1 MSTPAKPIALPC
13 AILTVS
19 DTRTAGDDTS
29 GNLLAENVAHA
40 GHVCVKRDIVRDN
53 VYQIRRVLSD
63 WIADPA
69 VQVILVT
76 GGTGFSHRDSTPE
89 AVAPLFDK
97 EITGFGE
104 LFRQVSYAEIG
115 SSTIQSRALAGYA
128 NDTVIF
134 CMPGSNHACQTAWDK
149 IIREQLDSG
158 FKPCNFATHLHRRP
172 QEAA

>member
-1 MSTPAKPIALPC
+1 MTDPIKLGC
-13 AILTVS
+13 AIMTVS

-29 GNLLAENVAHA
+29 GNLLAQNVAHA
-40 GHVCVKRDIVRDN
+40 GHLCVRREIVPEN
-53 VYQIRRVLSD
+53 IYQIRRVISD

-69 VQVILVT
+69 VQVILTT
-76 GGTGFSHRDSTPE
+76 GGTGFSHKNSLPE

-104 LFRQVSYAEIG
+104 LFRQLSYADVG

-134 CMPGSNHACQTAWDK
+134 CMPGSNHACEMAWTQ
-149 IIREQLDSG
+149 IIREQLDSSY
-158 FKPCNFATHLHRRP
+158 KPCNFATHLHRRAN
-172 QEAA
+172 AA

>member
-1 MSTPAKPIALPC
+1 MTDLIKLGC
-13 AILTVS
+13 AIMTVS

-29 GNLLAENVAHA
+29 GNLLAESVAQA
-40 GHVCVKRDIVRDN
+40 GHTCLRREIVRDDI
-53 VYQIRRVLSD
+53 YQIRRVLSD

-69 VQVILVT
+69 VQVVLTT

-104 LFRQVSYAEIG
+104 LFRQLSYDEIG

-134 CMPGSNHACQTAWDK
+134 CMPGSNHACQMAWTQ
-149 IIREQLDSG
+149 IILEQLDSRH
-158 FKPCNFATHLHRRP
+158 KPCNFATHLHRRK
-172 QEAA
+172 AGV